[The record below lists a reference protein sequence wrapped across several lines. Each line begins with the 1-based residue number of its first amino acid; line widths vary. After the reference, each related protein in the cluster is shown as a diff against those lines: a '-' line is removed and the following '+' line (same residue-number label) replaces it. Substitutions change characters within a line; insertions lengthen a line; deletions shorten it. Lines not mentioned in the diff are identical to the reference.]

1 MQMPKKVI
9 LITDGAC
16 IGNPGPG
23 GWACI
28 LRYGEHKKELYGSEP
43 KTTNNRMEL
52 KAVIAGLSALK
63 EPCAVLVT
71 TDSKYVKQGLTEWLE
86 RWKKRSWVRKVE
98 GLPGTQPVKNRD
110 LWEQLDALK
119 SKHSI
124 TLEWVKGHAD
134 HPDNNRC
141 DRLAT
146 KAARKQLSI
155 ESCAVPL
162 RRGRS

>member
-1 MQMPKKVI
+1 
-9 LITDGAC
+9 
-16 IGNPGPG
+16 
-23 GWACI
+23 
-28 LRYGEHKKELYGSEP
+28 
-43 KTTNNRMEL
+43 
-52 KAVIAGLSALK
+52 VIAGLSALK

-86 RWKKRSWVRKVE
+86 RWKKRSWVRKVK

-124 TLEWVKGHAD
+124 RLEWVKGHAD
-134 HPDNNRC
+134 HPTITDVTDSRQ
-141 DRLAT
+141 

>member
-1 MQMPKKVI
+1 MQVPKRVT

-71 TDSKYVKQGLTEWLE
+71 TDSKYVKEGLTEWLE
-86 RWKKRSWVRKVE
+86 RWKKRSWVRRVK

-119 SKHSI
+119 SKHAI

-134 HPDNNRC
+134 HRDNNRC
-141 DRLAT
+141 DRLAA

-155 ESCAVPL
+155 ES
-162 RRGRS
+162 

>member
-1 MQMPKKVI
+1 
-9 LITDGAC
+9 
-16 IGNPGPG
+16 
-23 GWACI
+23 
-28 LRYGEHKKELYGSEP
+28 
-43 KTTNNRMEL
+43 MEL

-86 RWKKRSWVRKVE
+86 SWKKRSWVRKVQ

-119 SKHSI
+119 SRHAI
-124 TLEWVKGHAD
+124 TLEWVKGHAG

-155 ESCAVPL
+155 EA
-162 RRGRS
+162 

>member
-28 LRYGEHKKELYGSEP
+28 LRYGEHKKELYGSEA

-86 RWKKRSWVRKVE
+86 RWKKRSWTRKVK
-98 GLPGTQPVKNRD
+98 GLPGN
-110 LWEQLDALK
+110 
-119 SKHSI
+119 S
-124 TLEWVKGHAD
+124 
-134 HPDNNRC
+134 
-141 DRLAT
+141 
-146 KAARKQLSI
+146 
-155 ESCAVPL
+155 PL
-162 RRGRS
+162 RIGIFGNNLTPLRVNTQSHLNG